1 MIYFKDNFLS
11 ETLFNELNKKLIN
24 FKEVEVDESCTIFG
38 IKSTPEL
45 TTYFEKQIEAIEG
58 KKIEMIL
65 CFFRQSQLN
74 EDDHWRI
81 HADMYVHKDQSDFP
95 QRGAVLYMSDVPNDL
110 KQELT
115 GTAFWEHPKYGDTS
129 QNSLDIHNEAL
140 KIGNDPSKWNL
151 KSIIG
156 HKKNRFVSFP
166 CEYFHSKYPNKSI
179 DKRKVCVMFYK
190 YKDE

>member
-1 MIYFKDNFLS
+1 
-11 ETLFNELNKKLIN
+11 
-24 FKEVEVDESCTIFG
+24 
-38 IKSTPEL
+38 
-45 TTYFEKQIEAIEG
+45 
-58 KKIEMIL
+58 
-65 CFFRQSQLN
+65 
-74 EDDHWRI
+74 
-81 HADMYVHKDQSDFP
+81 
-95 QRGAVLYMSDVPNDL
+95 VPNDL

-115 GTAFWEHPKYGDTS
+115 GTAFWKHPKYGDTS

-140 KIGNDPSKWNL
+140 KVGNDPSKWNL

-156 HKKNRFVSFP
+156 HKKNRFLSFP